1 MIHPEAHTPSHLQT
15 TSMTV
20 VAYRILATTL
30 FVVAALLATIN
41 LPYAP
46 RTRFDEGSHLH
57 VPKTLVQHGK
67 YADISATPDGG
78 VEFRYHGP
86 TIGIGP
92 TIMLPVAAVYQVF
105 GIGLTQGRLVIVI
118 YFAIALIAGYALAQ
132 RLYDRWT
139 ALIALALL
147 LASRTVNYEGLI
159 EYGRQVLGEAPGV
172 AFVFLGMLAW
182 LAALKTAAQP
192 AMRRTHWMWS
202 VLAGLGFG
210 LALVTKNQ
218 FVLIIPLALVLIALL
233 DWRYYRAGTW
243 TLRLVPLIVA
253 VGCFAL
259 WTVVQFALL
268 GPGTFFENLQQT
280 RQAAGGAIFVFNL
293 RSTLR
298 AGYYLLRPDL
308 FGGLVVPALAYTIW
322 RARRRTSQG
331 LSEALLALIIGLWL
345 AWFVGVSLGWPR
357 YAFPAVALSA
367 LTVARLAFDAIGWL
381 RRVLPAAATITAI
394 YLIVIIALPI
404 ALTARVVF
412 TPDDSAQ
419 RFAAYLDA
427 NVPETAII
435 ATWEPELGVLTDHC
449 YLYPPQ
455 PTLDQAVR
463 HTWLGG
469 DSVRYNWYAD
479 RPAYVVVGSF
489 GSYTGVYN
497 TLDLERYYVRVA
509 QIGTYALYQ
518 VRAGSG
524 EYSNNPVL
532 PSSAYAD

>member
-1 MIHPEAHTPSHLQT
+1 MIHPEAHSAPHLQT
-15 TSMTV
+15 TPMTV
-20 VAYRILATTL
+20 VVYRILVATL
-30 FVVAALLATIN
+30 FVIAALLATIN

-46 RTRFDEGSHLH
+46 RTWFDEGSHLH
-57 VPKTLVQHGK
+57 VPKTLVQYGK
-67 YADISATPDGG
+67 YADISATPDGN

-105 GIGLTQGRLVIVI
+105 GVGLTQGRLVIVI
-118 YFAIALIAGYALAQ
+118 YFAIALVAGYALAQ

-182 LAALKTAAQP
+182 LAALKAATQP
-192 AMRRTHWMWS
+192 AMRRTHWTWS

-218 FVLIIPLALVLIALL
+218 FVLILPLALALIALL

-243 TLRLVPLIVA
+243 TLRLVPPVVA

-293 RSTLR
+293 HSTLR

-308 FGGLVVPALAYTIW
+308 FGGLVVPALTYTIW
-322 RARRRTSQG
+322 RARRRTSEG
-331 LSEALLALIIGLWL
+331 LSEALLALIIGMWL

-381 RRVLPAAATITAI
+381 RRVLPVAATTAVI

-404 ALTARVVF
+404 GLTARVVF

-419 RFAAYLDA
+419 RFAAYLNA

-435 ATWEPELGVLTDHC
+435 ATWEPELEVLTDHR

-469 DSVRYNWYAD
+469 DPVRYDWYAD
-479 RPAYVVVGSF
+479 RPEYVVVGGF
-489 GSYTGVYN
+489 GSYTGVLN
-497 TLDLERYYVRVA
+497 TPELERHYIQVA
-509 QIGTYALYQ
+509 QFGTYALYQ

-524 EYSNNPVL
+524 EWGL
-532 PSSAYAD
+532 FE

>member
-1 MIHPEAHTPSHLQT
+1 MIHPEAHSTPHLQT

-20 VAYRILATTL
+20 VVYRILVATL
-30 FVVAALLATIN
+30 FVIAALLATIN

-46 RTRFDEGSHLH
+46 PTWFDEGSHLH
-57 VPKTLVQHGK
+57 VPKTLVQYGK
-67 YADISATPDGG
+67 YADLSATPDGNI
-78 VEFRYHGP
+78 EFRYHGP
-86 TIGIGP
+86 TVGIGP
-92 TIMLPVAAVYQVF
+92 TVVLPVAAAYQVF

-118 YFAIALIAGYALAQ
+118 YFAIALVAGYTLAS
-132 RLYDRWT
+132 RLYGRWT

-159 EYGRQVLGEAPGV
+159 EYGRQVLGEVPGV

-182 LAALKTAAQP
+182 LAALRTAAQP
-192 AMRRTHWMWS
+192 EMRRAHWTWS

-218 FVLIIPLALVLIALL
+218 FVLIIPLALALIALL

-243 TLRLVPLIVA
+243 TLRLIPLTVA
-253 VGCFAL
+253 IGCFAL
-259 WTVVQFALL
+259 WMAVQFALL

-308 FGGLVVPALAYTIW
+308 FGGLVVPALAYTVW
-322 RARRRTSQG
+322 RARCRTSQG
-331 LSEALLALIIGLWL
+331 LSEALMALIIGLWL
-345 AWFVGVSLGWPR
+345 AWFVGASLGWPR

-367 LTVARLAFDAIGWL
+367 LTVARLAFDTIVWL
-381 RRVLPAAATITAI
+381 RRVLPVAATVAAT

-419 RFAAYLDA
+419 QFAAYLNA

-435 ATWEPELGVLTDHC
+435 ATWEPELGVLTDHR

-455 PTLDQAVR
+455 AMLDRAVR
-463 HTWLGG
+463 QKWLEG
-469 DSVRYNWYAD
+469 DPVRYDWYAT
-479 RPAYVVVGSF
+479 RPEYLVVGSF
-489 GSYTGVYN
+489 GGYTGVFE
-497 TLDLERYYVRVA
+497 TPELERHYIRVA
-509 QIGTYALYQ
+509 QIGTYTLFMH
-518 VRAGSG
+518 R
-524 EYSNNPVL
+524 
-532 PSSAYAD
+532 